1 MESIQKKNI
10 YTNSSVQQ
18 QLLLIPKNVLISMMK
33 WVNQKT
39 REPIVLDK
47 SQDGINGCS
56 LGGHHQCMIFNT
68 FFISQGI

>member
-1 MESIQKKNI
+1 VPTWNPYKKKN
-10 YTNSSVQQ
+10 TNSSVQQ

-47 SQDGINGCS
+47 SKDGIGS
-56 LGGHHQCMIFNT
+56 
-68 FFISQGI
+68 